1 MKKIIS
7 GLFALA
13 SFPVFFIIG
22 CANYA
27 PSTPA
32 NPEGNN
38 SGSPVQQLT
47 VTPPTKVQ
55 ATVDLGSAANYGILA
70 YSKITNSGP
79 TTVCG
84 DLGLYPLSSVGG
96 GIVLACSGVREV
108 DNGTA
113 NTAKLNLGTAYTNAA
128 GRTGAATLTPNADI
142 GGLTLYPGLYKDSGN
157 LSITSADLTLDGL
170 GNSNAVFIFQTAGI
184 LNVTSGRHVILT
196 NGATAANV
204 FWQVA
209 SYCSL
214 GTTVSFVGT
223 IMAYTSV
230 TLNTGAVLNGR
241 ALAENGDVTLLT
253 NTITVP

>member
-1 MKKIIS
+1 MKKLIG
-7 GLFALA
+7 GLMVAAL
-13 SFPVFFIIG
+13 FPVAFIVG
-22 CANYA
+22 CSNSS

-32 NPEGNN
+32 GNN
-38 SGSPVQQLT
+38 FGSPVQQLT
-47 VTPPTKVQ
+47 VTPPTQVQ
-55 ATVDLGSAANYGILA
+55 ATVNLGSAANYGILA

-84 DLGLYPLSSVGG
+84 DIGLYPLSSVGG
-96 GIVLACSGVREV
+96 GIVLTCAGVREI

-113 NTAKLNLGTAYTNAA
+113 DTAKLDLGTAYTDAA
-128 GRTGAATLTPNADI
+128 GRTGGAALSPNADI
-142 GGLTLYPGLYKDSGN
+142 GGLTLSPGLYKDTGN
-157 LSITSADLTLDGL
+157 LSIATADLTLDGQ
-170 GNSNAVFIFQTAGI
+170 GDSNSVFIFQTAGI

-209 SYCSL
+209 GYCSL

-241 ALAENGDVTLLT
+241 ALAKNGDVTLLT